1 MKKAR
6 NILTENID
14 KLHEISKF
22 LLEKETITGEEFMEI
37 LNLEDEKK
45 SEIDEN
51 TVKKEEV
58 DDTTVSDL

>member
-1 MKKAR
+1 
-6 NILTENID
+6 
-14 KLHEISKF
+14 
-22 LLEKETITGEEFMEI
+22 MEI

>member
-1 MKKAR
+1 
-6 NILTENID
+6 
-14 KLHEISKF
+14 
-22 LLEKETITGEEFMEI
+22 MEI

-45 SEIDEN
+45 PEIDEN